1 MAPTSSEENLP
12 SPKAGCWRHD
22 KRRLLIDMLDERA
35 RVCPDALFGEYPI
48 SLINY
53 SQGYRKITY
62 AQLANAV
69 NGAAKF
75 LTEKLGP
82 GKDFQTLCYM
92 GRNDFRYAVFIL
104 GAVKAG
110 YKLLLTSPLLTAS
123 ATTHLFTT
131 MSCKVLLTTSPQP
144 PTVAPVVKLHDYLRV
159 LTIPSIE
166 ELLDTAYEYFPYGK
180 IFEEAKGEP
189 LVALHTSGTTGLPKP
204 VIYTHDYA
212 AAYVRALQLE
222 PPEGFESLDRKSEG
236 GRVFSLTAPFHTSAI
251 CIMIAAIANQ
261 TTYIFPPA
269 ATIPTAAL
277 AVEGLKHTNDVVGI
291 LGGPPL
297 VADCAKDSELL
308 DFFASHVGLMCY
320 GGGDVAQALGDIVST
335 KLDLYTSHGST
346 ESVSYPLIREIGDR
360 EPKDWRY
367 FHAHP
372 AAGLQFRLH
381 PEGENLHEAYIVR
394 NPKPEDE
401 QPVFKLFPTLQEF
414 RTKDLYSPHPSKPD
428 LWIYKMRSD
437 DMIPL
442 SNGQIANPSI
452 MEHAVL
458 DCTGIKEAVVL
469 PVQKIGLENYI
480 TCIALLIEPA
490 SKVLSTEQKD
500 DLIKELW
507 PVVEKTNS
515 YYRTNASVEKKR
527 ILFVD
532 PQKPLARTAK
542 GTISRKRVLEDYKEE
557 VDKLT

>member
-1 MAPTSSEENLP
+1 MALRTSEENHS
-12 SPKAGCWRHD
+12 SPKAGYLRYN
-22 KRRLLIDMLDERA
+22 KPRLLIDMLDERA
-35 RVCPDALFGEYPI
+35 RVCPDALFGEYP
-48 SLINY
+48 
-53 SQGYRKITY
+53 
-62 AQLANAV
+62 
-69 NGAAKF
+69 
-75 LTEKLGP
+75 
-82 GKDFQTLCYM
+82 
-92 GRNDFRYAVFIL
+92 
-104 GAVKAG
+104 
-110 YKLLLTSPLLTAS
+110 LLLTSPLLTAS
-123 ATTHLFTT
+123 ATTHLFTA

-144 PTVAPVVKLHDYLRV
+144 PIVTPVVKLHDYLRV

-166 ELLDTAYEYFPYGK
+166 ELLSTTYEYFPYGK

-204 VIYTHDYA
+204 IIYTHDYA
-212 AAYVRALQLE
+212 AAYIRALQLE
-222 PPEGFESLDRKSEG
+222 PPEGS
-236 GRVFSLTAPFHTSAI
+236 I

-269 ATIPTAAL
+269 ATIPTAIL
-277 AVEGLKHTNDVVGI
+277 AVEGLKHTNNVM
-291 LGGPPL
+291 
-297 VADCAKDSELL
+297 ELL
-308 DFFASHVGLMCY
+308 DFLASHVGLMCY
-320 GGGDVAQALGDIVST
+320 GGGDVAQALGDIVSA

-346 ESVSYPLIREIGDR
+346 ESVSYPLIREIGDW

-381 PEGENLHEAYIVR
+381 TEGENLYEAYFVR
-394 NPKPEDE
+394 NPKPDEE

-414 RTKDLYSPHPSKPD
+414 RSKDLYSPHPSKPD
-428 LWIYKMRSD
+428 LWIYEMRSD

-480 TCIALLIEPA
+480 TCIALLIEPT
-490 SKVLSTEQKD
+490 SEGLSDEQKD
-500 DLIKELW
+500 DLIRELW
-507 PVVEKTNS
+507 PIVEKTNS
-515 YYRTNASVEKKR
+515 YYRTNAFVENKR

-532 PQKPLARTAK
+532 PRKSLARTAK
-542 GTISRKRVLEDYKEE
+542 GTVSRKMGFGELQEGDG
-557 VDKLT
+557 

>member
-1 MAPTSSEENLP
+1 MASRTSEENHP
-12 SPKAGCWRHD
+12 SPKAGYLRYD
-22 KRRLLIDMLDERA
+22 KPRMLIDMLDERA
-35 RVCPDALFGEYPI
+35 HILDQLLTG
-48 SLINY
+48 L
-53 SQGYRKITY
+53 SQNNY
-62 AQLANAV
+62 AQLVNAV
-69 NGAAKF
+69 NGAAKW
-75 LTEKLGP
+75 LTEELGP
-82 GKDFQTLCYM
+82 GKDSQTLCYM
-92 GRNDFRYAVFIL
+92 GWNDFRYVVFVL

-110 YKLLLTSPLLTAS
+110 YKLLLTTS
-123 ATTHLFTT
+123 ATTHLFTD

-144 PTVAPVVKLHDYLRV
+144 PTVAPVVKLHGYLRV

-166 ELLDTAYEYFPYGK
+166 ELLNTTYEYFPYGK
-180 IFEEAKGEP
+180 IFGEAKAEP

-251 CIMIAAIANQ
+251 CIIIAAISNQ

-277 AVEGLKHTNDVVGI
+277 AVEGLKHTNNVVDI

-297 VADCAKDSELL
+297 VADCAKNSELL
-308 DFFASHVGLMCY
+308 GFFTSHVGLMCY
-320 GGGDVAQALGDIVST
+320 GGGDVAEALGDIVSA
-335 KLDLYTSHGST
+335 KLDLYKSHGST
-346 ESVSYPLIREIGDR
+346 ES
-360 EPKDWRY
+360 
-367 FHAHP
+367 F
-372 AAGLQFRLH
+372 QLH
-381 PEGENLHEAYIVR
+381 PEGENLYKAYIAR
-394 NPKPEDE
+394 NPKPQEE
-401 QPVFKLFPTLQEF
+401 QPIFKLFPTLQEF

-437 DMIPL
+437 DMIHL

-458 DCTGIKEAVVL
+458 DCT
-469 PVQKIGLENYI
+469 
-480 TCIALLIEPA
+480 
-490 SKVLSTEQKD
+490 D
-500 DLIKELW
+500 DLIREIW
-507 PVVEKTNS
+507 PIIEKTDS
-515 YYRTNASVEKKR
+515 YYRMNAIVEKKR

-532 PQKPLARTAK
+532 PRKPLARTAK

-557 VDKLT
+557 IDKLT

>member
-1 MAPTSSEENLP
+1 MASSSPEENH
-12 SPKAGCWRHD
+12 STTKAGYFRYD
-22 KRRLLIDMLDERA
+22 KPRFLIDVLDERA
-35 RVCPDALFGEYPI
+35 RVCPHALFGEYTIFP
-48 SLINY
+48 INY

-69 NGAAKF
+69 NGAAKW
-75 LTEKLGP
+75 LTEELGP
-82 GKDFQTLCYM
+82 AKDFQTLSYM
-92 GRNDFRYAVFIL
+92 GWNDFRYVIFIL

-110 YKLLLTSPLLTAS
+110 YKEGSYSFLLLTSPLLTAS

-131 MSCKVLLTTSPQP
+131 MSCKVLLTTSSQP

-166 ELLDTAYEYFPYGK
+166 ELLNTTYKYFPYEK
-180 IFEEAKGEP
+180 KFEEAKGET
-189 LVALHTSGTTGLPKP
+189 LVALHTSRTTGLSKP

-212 AAYVRALQLE
+212 AAYVRAMQLE
-222 PPEGFESLDRKSEG
+222 LPEGFESLDRKSEG

-261 TTYIFPPA
+261 TTHIFPPA
-269 ATIPTAAL
+269 VTIPTAAL

-291 LGGPPL
+291 LGGRPL
-297 VADCAKDSELL
+297 VVDCAKNSELL
-308 DFFASHVGLMCY
+308 DFFAIHVGLMCY
-320 GGGDVAQALGDIVST
+320 GCGDVAQALRRIVST

-346 ESVSYPLIREIGDR
+346 ES
-360 EPKDWRY
+360 
-367 FHAHP
+367 
-372 AAGLQFRLH
+372 FRLH
-381 PEGENLHEAYIVR
+381 PEGENLYEACIVR

-414 RTKDLYSPHPSKPD
+414 RTKDLYSPHPTKPD

-469 PVQKIGLENYI
+469 PAQKICLENYI
-480 TCIALLIEPA
+480 TCIALLIEPTTEG
-490 SKVLSTEQKD
+490 LSNEQKD
-500 DLIKELW
+500 GLIGELW
-507 PVVEKTNS
+507 PIVAKTNS
-515 YYRTNASVEKKR
+515 YYRTNAFIEKKR

-532 PQKPLARTAK
+532 PRKPLARTAK
-542 GTISRKRVLEDYKEE
+542 GTVSSKSVLEDYKEE

>member
-1 MAPTSSEENLP
+1 MASRTSEENHP
-12 SPKAGCWRHD
+12 SPKAD
-22 KRRLLIDMLDERA
+22 ILDQLLTGL
-35 RVCPDALFGEYPI
+35 
-48 SLINY
+48 
-53 SQGYRKITY
+53 SQNDY

-69 NGAAKF
+69 NGATKW
-75 LTEKLGP
+75 LTEGLGP
-82 GKDFQTLCYM
+82 GKDSQTLCYM
-92 GRNDFRYAVFIL
+92 GWNDFRYVVFIL
-104 GAVKAG
+104 GAVKAW
-110 YKLLLTSPLLTAS
+110 YKLLLTSPPLTAS
-123 ATTHLFTT
+123 ATTHLFTA

-144 PTVAPVVKLHDYLRV
+144 PTVAPIVKLHDYLRI

-166 ELLDTAYEYFPYGK
+166 ELLNTTYEYFPYGK

-212 AAYVRALQLE
+212 AAY
-222 PPEGFESLDRKSEG
+222 
-236 GRVFSLTAPFHTSAI
+236 TSAI
-251 CIMIAAIANQ
+251 WIMIAAIANQ

-277 AVEGLKHTNDVVGI
+277 AVEGLKHTNNVVGI
-291 LGGPPL
+291 LGGSPL
-297 VADCAKDSELL
+297 VADCAKNSELL
-308 DFFASHVGLMCY
+308 DVFTSHVGLMCY
-320 GGGDVAQALGDIVST
+320 GAGDVAQALGDIVSA

-346 ESVSYPLIREIGDR
+346 ES
-360 EPKDWRY
+360 
-367 FHAHP
+367 
-372 AAGLQFRLH
+372 FRLH
-381 PEGENLHEAYIVR
+381 LEGENLYEAYIVR

-458 DCTGIKEAVVL
+458 DCTGMKEAVVH

-480 TCIALLIEPA
+480 TCIALLIEPT
-490 SKVLSTEQKD
+490 SEGLSNEQKD
-500 DLIKELW
+500 DLMRELW
-507 PVVEKTNS
+507 PIVENTNL
-515 YYRTNASVEKKR
+515 YYRTNAFVEKKR
-527 ILFVD
+527 VLFVD
-532 PQKPLARTAK
+532 PRKPLARTAK

-557 VDKLT
+557 IDKLT

>member
-1 MAPTSSEENLP
+1 MASTSSEENLP
-12 SPKAGCWRHD
+12 SPKAGYWRYY
-22 KRRLLIDMLDERA
+22 KPRLLIDMLDERA
-35 RVCPDALFGEYPI
+35 RVCPDALFGGYPMSILYGRLVLII
-48 SLINY
+48 SLFLQLWFLALLYQIDIH
-53 SQGYRKITY
+53 SPTRYRKITY
-62 AQLANAV
+62 AQLANVV
-69 NGAAKF
+69 NGAARF
-75 LTEKLGP
+75 LTEKCGP

-92 GRNDFRYAVFIL
+92 GWNDFRYVIFIL

-110 YKLLLTSPLLTAS
+110 YKLLLTSPLLAAS

-144 PTVAPVVKLHDYLRV
+144 PTVAPVVKLHDYL
-159 LTIPSIE
+159 LISN
-166 ELLDTAYEYFPYGK
+166 
-180 IFEEAKGEP
+180 
-189 LVALHTSGTTGLPKP
+189 
-204 VIYTHDYA
+204 HDFA

-251 CIMIAAIANQ
+251 CVMIAAIANQ

-277 AVEGLKHTNDVVGI
+277 AVEGLKHTNDVV
-291 LGGPPL
+291 
-297 VADCAKDSELL
+297 VADCAKNSELL

-346 ESVSYPLIREIGDR
+346 EFVNYPLVREIGDR

-394 NPKPEDE
+394 NPNLRMNN
-401 QPVFKLFPTLQEF
+401 Q
-414 RTKDLYSPHPSKPD
+414 TKDLYSPHPSEPD

-480 TCIALLIEPA
+480 TCITLLIEPA

-507 PVVEKTNS
+507 PIVEKTNS
-515 YYRTNASVEKKR
+515 YYRTNAFVEKKR

-532 PQKPLARTAK
+532 PRKPLARTAK
-542 GTISRKRVLEDYKEE
+542 GTISRKMVLEDYKEE